1 MATPEKSTQPKTPAG
16 ILVRRVTF
24 EYPDDLDAHWHRAMP
39 EWSQV
44 VNASSLLMPYLEPFL
59 IQAIREALPR
69 IKDPDLLAEAKGY
82 IGQEAQHFR
91 QHRRF
96 NELIIGQGYEKLR
109 AYEALL
115 EADYAHIRATRDTDF
130 CLAYAAGF
138 ETMALAIGHML
149 VRFRR
154 FFFEGADPAVS
165 SLVLWHFVE
174 ELEHK
179 HAAFD
184 VYQHVVGS
192 YRLRVK
198 GLVYTMFHTLRRTRQ
213 AYKMLLIEDGRW
225 AGLRTRWEL
234 KKLMVRIFGYLTPW
248 VVEAALPWHQP
259 ERFKDPDWVIDWVRL
274 YDEGEERLTELD
286 TARIGEM
293 PSTMVGAG

>member
-1 MATPEKSTQPKTPAG
+1 MTSAGTDGKTPAG

-24 EYPDDLDAHWHRAMP
+24 EYPDDLDAHWHPDMP
-39 EWSQV
+39 EWSHV

-59 IQAIREALPR
+59 IQAVREALPR
-69 IKDPDLLAEAKGY
+69 ITDPALVEEAKAY

-96 NELIIGQGYEKLR
+96 NELVIAQGYEKLR
-109 AYEALL
+109 AYERTL
-115 EADYAHIRATRDTDF
+115 EADYEKIRAERDPDF
-130 CLAYAAGF
+130 RLAYAAAF

-149 VRFRR
+149 VRFRSE
-154 FFFEGADPAVS
+154 FFSGADPAVT

-198 GLVYTMFHTLRRTRQ
+198 GLVFTMFHTLRRTRQ

-248 VVEAALPWHQP
+248 ILEAATPWHRPQ
-259 ERFKDPDWVIDWVRL
+259 RFRDPDWVTDWIRL
-274 YDEGEERLTELD
+274 YDEGHGGLTELD
-286 TARIGEM
+286 TARIDEM
-293 PSTMVGAG
+293 PSTLVGAVE